1 MRTKEEINEILSRR
15 HRELLQKLS
24 SKEKLLESIHEEALL
39 SEFLTVSET
48 DKGLLASD
56 NFRHLLLWMNEQDD
70 GSVELAWA
78 EEGRPI
84 HFRKV
89 YDNPAEGYIEFS
101 GFLSCSKQYR
111 EGFMKKAPRH
121 GKAFKGLLKRCF
133 KR

>member
-1 MRTKEEINEILSRR
+1 MGRTKEEINGILTRR

-24 SKEKLLESIHEEALL
+24 SKEKLLESINEEALL

-56 NFRHLLLWMNEQDD
+56 NYRHLLLWMNQQDN

-84 HFRKV
+84 HLRKV
-89 YDNPAEGYIEFS
+89 YDNPSEAYIAFS
-101 GFLSCSKQYR
+101 GFLWCSKQVR
-111 EGFMKKAPRH
+111 EESMKKIPRH
-121 GKAFKGLLKRCF
+121 RKK
-133 KR
+133 